1 MKRLHLDTKRLA
13 RIVILAAACLTC
25 GGSALA
31 DADAEAVAA
40 QPDRPLGLSVA
51 DDGTLLLE
59 GRPFMGFGI
68 QYHDCLRRRLRDP
81 EDTSYRE
88 GFEELATYGIPFC
101 RIMACGF
108 WPVEMQL
115 YLDDKDAY
123 FAMLDDVVEAAGRA
137 NIGLIPSL
145 FWYYACVPDLVGE
158 PINKWGDPD
167 SKTHAFMRRYVADV
181 VTRYKDSPVIWAWE
195 FGNEYNLPMDLPDRE
210 IGHAWTH
217 PHLGTP
223 AERTKDDVFRS
234 EHLAVA
240 LRAFAEE
247 VRRHDPDR
255 MISTGHAIPRPAAHH
270 LQTVGTWDRD
280 TVEQFQQVLLDQ
292 NPDPF
297 DAISMHVYPSVL
309 SERYFGNE
317 QASFED
323 VLRPALAAAKAAGK
337 ALFIGEFGAHDD
349 ERATREEARVHNE
362 LLFKAL
368 LELEV
373 PLANYWVY
381 DFTQQDSFINVTST
395 NHRSYVLD
403 MLRDANETLRAR
415 MAADGE

>member
-1 MKRLHLDTKRLA
+1 
-13 RIVILAAACLTC
+13 
-25 GGSALA
+25 
-31 DADAEAVAA
+31 
-40 QPDRPLGLSVA
+40 
-51 DDGTLLLE
+51 
-59 GRPFMGFGI
+59 
-68 QYHDCLRRRLRDP
+68 
-81 EDTSYRE
+81 
-88 GFEELATYGIPFC
+88 
-101 RIMACGF
+101 
-108 WPVEMQL
+108 
-115 YLDDKDAY
+115 
-123 FAMLDDVVEAAGRA
+123 
-137 NIGLIPSL
+137 
-145 FWYYACVPDLVGE
+145 VPDLVGE

-210 IGHAWTH
+210 VGHAWTR
-217 PHLGTP
+217 PDLGTP

-247 VRRHDPDR
+247 VRKHDPDR
-255 MISTGHAIPRPAAHH
+255 LISTGHALPRPAAHH
-270 LQTVGTWDRD
+270 LRTVGTWDRD
-280 TVEQFQQVLLDQ
+280 TVEQFQQVLRDQ

-297 DAISMHVYPSVL
+297 DAISIHVYPSVL

-337 ALFIGEFGAHDD
+337 VLFVGEFGAHDD
-349 ERATREEARVHNE
+349 ERATREEAREHNE

-381 DFTQQDSFINVTST
+381 DFAQQDDFINVTST
-395 NHRSYVLD
+395 NHRAYVLD
-403 MLRDANETLRAR
+403 MLREANETLRAR